1 MNDVGA
7 LDVDVAAD
15 DEAGDVVAV
24 VLAVVESVVGAAWA
38 TGSVSDEPAAT
49 VTATARPTAVSA
61 PPTPSQGNQRD
72 GGWME

>member
-1 MNDVGA
+1 MNDAGA

-15 DEAGDVVAV
+15 DVVAV
-24 VLAVVESVVGAAWA
+24 VLGVVDSVVGAAWA

-49 VTATARPTAVSA
+49 VTATANPTAVSA

-72 GGWME
+72 GGWAV